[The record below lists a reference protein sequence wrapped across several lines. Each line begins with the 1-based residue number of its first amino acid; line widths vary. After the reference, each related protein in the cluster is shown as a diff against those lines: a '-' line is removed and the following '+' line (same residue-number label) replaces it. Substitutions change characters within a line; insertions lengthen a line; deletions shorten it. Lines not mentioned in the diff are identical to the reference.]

1 MNSKIEQTAAID
13 SNQVANSMLHE
24 VIDIDRMERTFESNL
39 SSADLFK
46 IDCAIL
52 SSLRNTQDFSRD
64 LLRQLESGNFET
76 FTRPPKAFEMDEQV
90 QQEAMMDIT
99 LPLQDMF
106 DDFTDI
112 VVEALS

>member
-1 MNSKIEQTAAID
+1 MNSKIEQAAAID
-13 SNQVANSMLHE
+13 SNTVANEFVHE
-24 VIDIDRMERTFESNL
+24 VIDIDRMERVFETSL

-52 SSLRNTQDFSRD
+52 SSLRDTQDFSRD
-64 LLRQLESGNFET
+64 LLKQLESGTFET
-76 FTRPPKAFEMDEQV
+76 FTRPPNAFEMDQLI

-106 DDFTDI
+106 DEFTDI

>member
-1 MNSKIEQTAAID
+1 MNSKMEQTAATD
-13 SNQVANSMLHE
+13 SNLIANNIVQE
-24 VIDIDRMERTFESNL
+24 VIDVDRMERVFETSL

-52 SSLRNTQDFSRD
+52 SSLRDTQDFSRD
-64 LLRQLESGNFET
+64 LLRQLESGTFET
-76 FTRPPKAFEMDEQV
+76 FTQPPKAFEMDELV

>member
-1 MNSKIEQTAAID
+1 MNSKIEQATAID
-13 SNQVANSMLHE
+13 SNTIANEFMHE
-24 VIDIDRMERTFESNL
+24 FADIGSMERVFDSSL

-52 SSLRNTQDFSRD
+52 SSLRNTQDFSKD
-64 LLRQLESGNFET
+64 LLKQLESGKLET
-76 FTRPPKAFEMDEQV
+76 FTRPPNAFEMEQLI

-106 DDFTDI
+106 EDFTDI

>member
-1 MNSKIEQTAAID
+1 MNSKIEQAAAID
-13 SNQVANSMLHE
+13 SNTVANELVNE
-24 VIDIDRMERTFESNL
+24 VIDVGRMERVFKSDL

-46 IDCAIL
+46 IDSAIL

-64 LLRQLESGNFET
+64 LLKQLESGIFET
-76 FTRPPKAFEMDEQV
+76 FTQPPSAFEMDQLI

-106 DDFTDI
+106 DEFTDI